1 MSIAVVQYGA
11 GNIRSVVTA
20 LTRVGSE
27 GIVTSDPAVIMQAD
41 ALIFPGVG
49 AAGQTMERIRQL
61 GLDQTIKDFI
71 RTGKAFLG
79 ICLGMQLM
87 LEHHD
92 ENDTTGLGI
101 FQGNVPR
108 FEGSLKIP
116 HMGWN
121 QVHQRLDVPLFKG
134 IKDDANFY
142 FVHSYFAATLDEG
155 AVAGETE
162 YGVRF
167 CSMLARDNV
176 FGTQFHPEKSG
187 EDGLKMLQNFL
198 EVAKK
203 C

>member
-1 MSIAVVQYGA
+1 LSIAVVQYGA
-11 GNIRSVVTA
+11 GNVRSVVTA
-20 LTRVGSE
+20 LNRVGSE
-27 GIVTSDPAVIMQAD
+27 GIVTANPSVIMRSD

-49 AAGQTMERIRQL
+49 AAGKTMERIREL
-61 GLDQTIKDFI
+61 GLDKTIKAFI
-71 RTGKAFLG
+71 GTGKAFMG

-92 ENDTTGLGI
+92 ENDTTSLGF

-108 FEGSLKIP
+108 FEGGLKIP

-121 QVHQRLDVPLFKG
+121 QVHQSREIPLFKG
-134 IKDDANFY
+134 IKDEANFY
-142 FVHSYFAATLDEG
+142 FVHSYFAAPLDRD
-155 AVAGETE
+155 AIAGETE

-167 CSMLARDNV
+167 CSILARDNV

-187 EDGLKMLQNFL
+187 DDGLKMLQNFL
-198 EVAKK
+198 EVSKK